1 MKYKDCHFEVKAVQE
16 DGFFSGYASV
26 FGNEDSYGDIVVK
39 GAFAETIADWQE
51 RGKMPPVLWNHKTDE
66 PIGVY
71 TLLKEDEKG
80 LYVEGR
86 LLVKDVVRAR
96 EIHALMKAGAV
107 DGMSIG
113 YSTVEYNYDKETDI
127 TELLKLKLWEN
138 SIVVFPA
145 NDLSRVEAVKSKLQA
160 GELPTLPEFEK
171 FLRDA
176 GFSKSQATAIAGH
189 GLRHLLG
196 EPAKSDTAI
205 KNALQILQGTQYGKH

>member
-26 FGNEDSYGDIVVK
+26 FGNEDSYGDIVIK

-189 GLRHLLG
+189 GLRRLLG
-196 EPAKSDTAI
+196 EPAENETAI

>member
-1 MKYKDCHFEVKAVQE
+1 MKYKDCHFEVKAVRE
-16 DGFFSGYASV
+16 DGFFSGYASF
-26 FGNEDSYGDIVVK
+26 FGNVDSYGDVVVS
-39 GAFAETIADWQE
+39 GAFTDTIAEW
-51 RGKMPPVLWNHKTDE
+51 RAKNKMPPVLWNHKSDE

-71 TLLKEDEKG
+71 TEIKEDEKG

-86 LLVKDVVRAR
+86 LLVNEVQRAK
-96 EIHALMKAGAV
+96 EIHALMKAGAL

-113 YSTVEYNYDKETDI
+113 YSTTESIYNKETGI
-127 TELLKLKLWEN
+127 TELLKLKLWES

-145 NDLSRVEAVKSKLQA
+145 NDLSRVEAVKSKLQV

-189 GLRHLLG
+189 GLRRLLG
-196 EPAKSDTAI
+196 EPAENETAI
-205 KNALQILQGTQYGKH
+205 KNAIQILQGA

>member
-39 GAFAETIADWQE
+39 GAFADTIADWKA
-51 RGKMPPVLWNHKTDE
+51 RGKMPPILWNHKPDE
-66 PIGVY
+66 PLGVY
-71 TLLKEDEKG
+71 TLLQEDEKG

-86 LLVKDVVRAR
+86 LLVNDVVRAR

-113 YSTVEYNYDKETDI
+113 YSTVEYNYNKETDV

-138 SIVVFPA
+138 SIVTFPA
-145 NDLSRVEAVKSKLQA
+145 NDLSRIESVKSTLQS
-160 GELPTLPEFEK
+160 GELPTLSEFEK
-171 FLRDA
+171 FLREA

-196 EPAKSDTAI
+196 EPAKNATAI
-205 KNALQILQGTQYGKH
+205 KNALTILQGTDHGTN

>member
-26 FGNEDSYGDIVVK
+26 FGNEDSDGDIVIK
-39 GAFAETIADWQE
+39 GAFAETIADWQA

-171 FLRDA
+171 FLREA

-196 EPAKSDTAI
+196 EPAENETAI
-205 KNALQILQGTQYGKH
+205 KNALQILQGTQDGKH

>member
-26 FGNEDSYGDIVVK
+26 FGNEDSYGDIVIK

-113 YSTVEYNYDKETDI
+113 YSTVEYNYDKETDV

-189 GLRHLLG
+189 GLRRLLG
-196 EPAKSDTAI
+196 EPAENETAI

>member
-26 FGNEDSYGDIVVK
+26 FGNEDSYGDIVIK

>member
-1 MKYKDCHFEVKAVQE
+1 MKYKDCHFKVKAVQE

-26 FGNEDSYGDIVVK
+26 FGNEDSYGDIVIK

-113 YSTVEYNYDKETDI
+113 YSPVEYNYDKETNI

-205 KNALQILQGTQYGKH
+205 KNALTILQGKDHGSN